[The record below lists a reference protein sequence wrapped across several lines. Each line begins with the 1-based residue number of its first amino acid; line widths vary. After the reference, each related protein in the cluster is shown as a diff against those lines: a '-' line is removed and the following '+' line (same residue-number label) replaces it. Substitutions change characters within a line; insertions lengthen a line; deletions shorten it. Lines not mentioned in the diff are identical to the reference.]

1 MSMFY
6 GSGVSHSNRSSKD
19 RAGSSASAIGRLTN
33 AKEVAHISAV
43 VGNGAHDSAL
53 QINGHVAD
61 KINHVNMSVSP
72 SPPARK
78 LLTST

>member
-1 MSMFY
+1 
-6 GSGVSHSNRSSKD
+6 
-19 RAGSSASAIGRLTN
+19 
-33 AKEVAHISAV
+33 VAHISAI